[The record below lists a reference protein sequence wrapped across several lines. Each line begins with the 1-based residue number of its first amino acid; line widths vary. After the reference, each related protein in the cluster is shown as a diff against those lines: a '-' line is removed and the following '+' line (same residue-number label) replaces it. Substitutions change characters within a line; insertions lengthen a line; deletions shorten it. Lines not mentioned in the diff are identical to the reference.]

1 MAVART
7 YTMNSMLPIAYGSRF
22 HFASLHTPIAR
33 PPQRRSHS
41 IEEGLGRTLEAFP
54 HGSCLWQP
62 TNALPMTTT
71 TNQLFLRSRH
81 PTPLH
86 PYMNCAVRT
95 GFRAAVDASRGNSER
110 LRAPQVQ
117 LGAAV
122 DATGAALGG
131 SRRRTEASRRSKTPP
146 RRSNQDA
153 SKTPPRAAR
162 APGKQEM
169 IRASTFSVSV
179 QMC

>member
-1 MAVART
+1 MAH
-7 YTMNSMLPIAYGSRF
+7 AYGN
-22 HFASLHTPIAR
+22 
-33 PPQRRSHS
+33 Q
-41 IEEGLGRTLEAFP
+41 
-54 HGSCLWQP
+54 Q
-62 TNALPMTTT
+62 NALPMTTT

-86 PYMNCAVRT
+86 PYKNCAVRT

-146 RRSNQDA
+146 RRSKTPSRRFQDA
-153 SKTPPRAAR
+153 SKSGQGPKQTRNDTFFNVFCSGPNVLIRVPALEACVSKKRAVADLS
-162 APGKQEM
+162 QEGRTYLS
-169 IRASTFSVSV
+169 IKSTRIC
-179 QMC
+179 MLWY